1 MFAKGCPGTWEIS
14 FSPDEAA
21 ARAPLEKWSGPAAGP
36 RQPERSAATDGYGAV
51 KATKPSWMGSERSE
65 SADST
70 GEGGEPSRRDP
81 LEGSGR
87 SD

>member
-1 MFAKGCPGTWEIS
+1 MA
-14 FSPDEAA
+14 
-21 ARAPLEKWSGPAAGP
+21 
-36 RQPERSAATDGYGAV
+36 DGYGEA
-51 KATKPSWMGSERSE
+51 KATKPSRMEDEKSE

-70 GEGGEPSRRDP
+70 WEGGEPTRRDP

>member
-1 MFAKGCPGTWEIS
+1 M
-14 FSPDEAA
+14 DN
-21 ARAPLEKWSGPAAGP
+21 
-36 RQPERSAATDGYGAV
+36 GYGEV
-51 KATKPSWMGSERSE
+51 KATKPSRMHDEKSE

-70 GEGGEPSRRDP
+70 EEGGEPTRRDP